1 MAQYKLLTAPG
12 SEPITLDEA
21 KAYLRVDDSTED
33 TLISALITAA
43 RRKFENDTLHY
54 LLPQTWELYLNRNE
68 ITTEPISINKSDITA
83 ISSVKYYDSSNT
95 QQTLSTSDYQTAIQ
109 GKPSSIQII
118 TMPTIYDRLEAMVI
132 RFTLGYANAG
142 AVPEDIK
149 LAIKLLLATWYEN
162 RQTVVTGTQVNDIP
176 MTYQFIMETY
186 RNRVY
191 GW

>member
-1 MAQYKLLTAPG
+1 MAQYKLVTAPG

-54 LLPQTWELYLNRNE
+54 LLPQTWELYLNRDE

>member
-1 MAQYKLLTAPG
+1 MAQYKLVTAPG
-12 SEPITLDEA
+12 SEPITLSEA
-21 KAYLRVDDSTED
+21 KAYLRVDDTTED
-33 TLISALITAA
+33 DLISALITAA

>member
-1 MAQYKLLTAPG
+1 
-12 SEPITLDEA
+12 
-21 KAYLRVDDSTED
+21 
-33 TLISALITAA
+33 
-43 RRKFENDTLHY
+43 
-54 LLPQTWELYLNRNE
+54 
-68 ITTEPISINKSDITA
+68 
-83 ISSVKYYDSSNT
+83 
-95 QQTLSTSDYQTAIQ
+95 
-109 GKPSSIQII
+109 
-118 TMPTIYDRLEAMVI
+118 MPTIYDRFEAMVI

>member
-1 MAQYKLLTAPG
+1 MAQYKLVTAPS
-12 SEPITLDEA
+12 SEPITLSEA

-43 RRKFENDTLHY
+43 RRKFEIDTLHY
-54 LLPQTWELYLNRNE
+54 LLPQTWELYLNRDE

-132 RFTLGYANAG
+132 RFTLGYTNAG
-142 AVPEDIK
+142 AVHEDIK

>member
-1 MAQYKLLTAPG
+1 MAQYKLVTAPG

>member
-1 MAQYKLLTAPG
+1 MAQYKLVTAPG
-12 SEPITLDEA
+12 SEPITLNEA
-21 KAYLRVDDSTED
+21 KLYLRVDDTTED
-33 TLISALITAA
+33 DLISALITAA

-54 LLPQTWELYLNRNE
+54 LLPQTWELYLNRDE

-83 ISSVKYYDSSNT
+83 ISSVEYYDSSNT

>member
-1 MAQYKLLTAPG
+1 MAQYKLVTAPS
-12 SEPITLDEA
+12 SEPITLEEA

-54 LLPQTWELYLNRNE
+54 LLPQTWELYLNRDE
-68 ITTEPISINKSDITA
+68 ISSEPISINKSDITA

-95 QQTLSTSDYQTAIQ
+95 QQTLSTSDYQTAIS
-109 GKPSSIQII
+109 GKPSCIQII

-132 RFTLGYANAG
+132 RFTLGYTNAA

>member
-1 MAQYKLLTAPG
+1 MAQYKLVTAPG

-54 LLPQTWELYLNRNE
+54 LLPQTWELYLNRDE
-68 ITTEPISINKSDITA
+68 ITIEPISINKSDITA

>member
-1 MAQYKLLTAPG
+1 MAQYKLVTAPG
-12 SEPITLDEA
+12 SEPITLSEA
-21 KAYLRVDDSTED
+21 KAYLRVDDTTED

-109 GKPSSIQII
+109 GKPSCIQII